1 MASEVKESK
10 ESKVI
15 HKGLD
20 SILVNESS
28 ICLIDGERSR
38 LYYRGYSIDDLADKS
53 SYEEVAYLLING
65 QLPTKFQLDEFK
77 ATLFRESPLSQ
88 VTMVLLKAYP
98 SNSHPMDVLRTT
110 ISSLALEDA
119 GLTQDKTINLQ
130 RAIRIL
136 AKAPVIISAFER
148 IRQGKEPLLPKKE
161 LGHAANFLY
170 MVHGDVPSTYDA
182 KVMDTALSLHAEHE
196 MNASTFSG
204 IVTASTLSDMYSII
218 TAGIATLRG
227 SLHGGANE
235 EALKMIIEVG
245 SPENAVRFVEE
256 RLKQKKRIMG
266 FGHRIYKT
274 YDPRYTVL
282 KSIAEKLGAVKGK
295 EILYDTAVR
304 VEREA
309 LEHLSDSK
317 IFPNV
322 DFYSGLVFHMLGL
335 RTDLFTPIFASSRI
349 AGWSAHVLEYL
360 EDNRLIRPKAA
371 YTGEVDLRF
380 IPIEQRV

>member
-1 MASEVKESK
+1 VSSEAKEST
-10 ESKVI
+10 VV

-20 SILVNESS
+20 TIRINESS

-38 LYYRGYSIDDLADKS
+38 LYYRGYSINDLAEKS
-53 SYEEVAYLLING
+53 SYEEVAYLLISG
-65 QLPTKFQLDEFK
+65 HLPTKFQLDEFK
-77 ATLFRESPLSQ
+77 ATLFRESTLSQ
-88 VTMVLLKAYP
+88 ITITLLKSYP
-98 SNSHPMDVLRTT
+98 ADSHPMDVLRTT
-110 ISSLALEDA
+110 ISSLALEDR
-119 GLTQDKTINLQ
+119 GLTQEKSVNLQ
-130 RAIRIL
+130 RATRVL
-136 AKAPVIISAFER
+136 AKAPVIIAAFER
-148 IRQGKEPLLPKKE
+148 IRQDKELLTPKKE
-161 LGHAANFLY
+161 LGYAANFLY
-170 MVHGDVPSTYDA
+170 MIHGDVPSSYDA

-235 EALKMIIEVG
+235 EALKMIMEVG
-245 SPENAVRFVEE
+245 TPENAVTFVEE

-282 KSIAEKLGAVKGK
+282 KSIAERLGVVKGM
-295 EILYDTAVR
+295 ESLYDTAIR

-309 LEHLSDSK
+309 LERLSDSK

-349 AGWSAHVLEYL
+349 AGWTAHVLEYL
-360 EDNRLIRPKAA
+360 EDNRLIRPKSV
-371 YTGEVDLRF
+371 YTGKVDLQF
-380 IPIEQRV
+380 IPIEQRG

>member
-1 MASEVKESK
+1 MSSEVKESIT
-10 ESKVI
+10 I
-15 HKGLD
+15 HKDLD
-20 SILVNESS
+20 SIRVNESS

-38 LYYRGYSIDDLADKS
+38 LYYRGYSIADLTDNS

-65 QLPTKFQLDEFK
+65 DLPTQFQLDGLK
-77 ATLFRESPLSQ
+77 DTLFSEYTLSPI
-88 VTMVLLKAYP
+88 TMALLKLYP

-110 ISSLALEDA
+110 ISSLALEDG
-119 GLTQDKTINLQ
+119 GLTQDKTVNLQ

-148 IRQGKEPLLPKKE
+148 VRQGKEPLTPKKE

-170 MVHGDVPSTYDA
+170 MIHGEIPSSYDS
-182 KVMDTALSLHAEHE
+182 KVMDIALSLHAEHE

-235 EALKMIIEVG
+235 EALKMIMDIG
-245 SPENAVRFVEE
+245 TPENAGTFVEE

-274 YDPRYTVL
+274 YDP
-282 KSIAEKLGAVKGK
+282 
-295 EILYDTAVR
+295 
-304 VEREA
+304 
-309 LEHLSDSK
+309 
-317 IFPNV
+317 
-322 DFYSGLVFHMLGL
+322 
-335 RTDLFTPIFASSRI
+335 
-349 AGWSAHVLEYL
+349 
-360 EDNRLIRPKAA
+360 
-371 YTGEVDLRF
+371 
-380 IPIEQRV
+380 

>member
-1 MASEVKESK
+1 VSSEVKESK
-10 ESKVI
+10 KPIEI

-20 SILVNESS
+20 SIRVNESN

-38 LYYRGYSIDDLADKS
+38 LYYRGYSIDELADNS
-53 SYEEVAYLLING
+53 TYEEVAYLLIMG
-65 QLPTKFQLDEFK
+65 HLPTKLQLDEFK
-77 ATLFRESPLSQ
+77 ATLFRESTLSQ
-88 VTMVLLKAYP
+88 ITMTLLRSYP
-98 SNSHPMDVLRTT
+98 ANSHPMDVLRTT
-110 ISSLALEDA
+110 ISSLALEDG

-136 AKAPVIISAFER
+136 AQAPVIIAAFER
-148 IRQGKEPLLPKKE
+148 VRQGRDPLPPKKE

-170 MVHGDVPSTYDA
+170 MIHGDVPSSYDSQ
-182 KVMDTALSLHAEHE
+182 VMDIAFSLHAEHE

-235 EALKMIIEVG
+235 EALKMIMEVG
-245 SPENAVRFVEE
+245 TPDNAVNFVEE

-282 KSIAEKLGAVKGK
+282 KSIAEKLGVVKGK
-295 EILYDTAVR
+295 QSLYDTAVR

-309 LEHLSDSK
+309 LERLSDSK

-335 RTDLFTPIFASSRI
+335 RTDLFTPIFACSRI

-360 EDNRLIRPKAA
+360 EDNRLIRPKSV
-371 YTGEVDLRF
+371 YTGKVDLRF
-380 IPIEQRV
+380 IPIEQRP

>member
-1 MASEVKESK
+1 MSSEVKESIT
-10 ESKVI
+10 I

-20 SILVNESS
+20 SIRVNESS

-38 LYYRGYSIDDLADKS
+38 LYYRGYSIADLTDNA
-53 SYEEVAYLLING
+53 SYEEVAYLLIIG
-65 QLPTKFQLDEFK
+65 QLPTQLQLDELK
-77 ATLFRESPLSQ
+77 NTLFSEYTLSPI
-88 VTMVLLKAYP
+88 TMTLLKSYP
-98 SNSHPMDVLRTT
+98 STSHPMDVLRTT
-110 ISSLALEDA
+110 ISSLALEDG
-119 GLTQDKTINLQ
+119 GLTQDKSVNLQ

-136 AKAPVIISAFER
+136 AKAPVIIAAFER
-148 IRQGKEPLLPKKE
+148 IRQGKEPLTPKKE

-170 MVHGDVPSTYDA
+170 MIHGEIPSNYDSRI
-182 KVMDTALSLHAEHE
+182 MDIALSLHAEHE

-235 EALKMIIEVG
+235 EALKMIMEIG
-245 SPENAVRFVEE
+245 TPENAVTFVEE

-274 YDPRYTVL
+274 YDPRYTIL
-282 KSIAEKLGAVKGK
+282 KAIAEKLGGVKGK
-295 EILYDTAVR
+295 ASLYDTAVR

-309 LEHLSDSK
+309 LGRLSDSK

-349 AGWSAHVLEYL
+349 AGWAAHVLEYL
-360 EDNRLIRPKAA
+360 EDNRLIRPKAV
-371 YTGEVDLRF
+371 YTGKVDLQYT
-380 IPIEQRV
+380 PIEQRT

>member
-1 MASEVKESK
+1 MSSEVKESIT
-10 ESKVI
+10 I

-20 SILVNESS
+20 SIRVNESS
-28 ICLIDGERSR
+28 ICFIDGERSR
-38 LYYRGYSIDDLADKS
+38 LYYRGYSIADLTDNS

-65 QLPTKFQLDEFK
+65 DLPTQFQLDGLK
-77 ATLFRESPLSQ
+77 DTLFSEYTLSPI
-88 VTMVLLKAYP
+88 TMALLKLYP

-110 ISSLALEDA
+110 ISSLALEDG
-119 GLTQDKTINLQ
+119 GLTQDKTVNLQ

-148 IRQGKEPLLPKKE
+148 VRQGKEPLTPKKE

-170 MVHGDVPSTYDA
+170 MIHGEIPSSYDS
-182 KVMDTALSLHAEHE
+182 KVMDIALSLHAEHE

-235 EALKMIIEVG
+235 EALKMIMDIG
-245 SPENAVRFVEE
+245 TPENAGTFVEE

-274 YDPRYTVL
+274 YDPRYTIL
-282 KSIAEKLGAVKGK
+282 KSIAEKLSRVKGK
-295 EILYDTAVR
+295 ERLYDTAVQ

-309 LEHLSDSK
+309 LGRLSDSK

-360 EDNRLIRPKAA
+360 EDNRLIRPKAV
-371 YTGEVDLRF
+371 YTGKVDLKYT
-380 IPIEQRV
+380 PIEKRT

>member
-1 MASEVKESK
+1 M
-10 ESKVI
+10 I

-53 SYEEVAYLLING
+53 SYEEVAYLLIIG

-88 VTMVLLKAYP
+88 ITMALLKSYP

-148 IRQGKEPLLPKKE
+148 IRQGKEPLSPKKE

-170 MVHGDVPSTYDA
+170 MVHGDVPSTYDV

-322 DFYSGLVFHMLGL
+322 DFYSGLVFHMLGF

-371 YTGEVDLRF
+371 YIGEVDLRF
-380 IPIEQRV
+380 IPIEQRA